1 MKIEFKT
8 ADVELIMSDETI
20 WSDQSSEQ
28 VSNPAPILETSLM
41 ATAEDHVIV
50 KLLTGNNVTSSSSNS
65 SEVLAKLLSGSVHS
79 SSPSAVTVGTTFMCS
94 VQSPGLRKIEPKPT
108 DSGNEGEKIEVENES
123 NPPGRLL
130 GINATRRGVK
140 TCPICMKK
148 IGYRSKQCK
157 FCSPGKPRKRSRK
170 SKQSKESNHYD
181 DGRGTTCVELD
192 VVVIDGETEVATS
205 EISSTVPEVVAK
217 EEVEDSGTDT
227 AISFGQETQE
237 DDVVTGDAVA
247 TEGVVGKK
255 SYHTSL
261 QDLIQTLLVQNQNSS
276 VFIPPSERVET
287 DKLSM
292 AQPNSDQQQQQGGNE
307 EIEQEQEQIQ
317 MAGAALGTPEN
328 SYDANSVALFLG
340 HLAQQNG
347 KKIRTALN
355 PVIDNTKS
363 STGTSS
369 LIGVKTKHIVIED
382 DLSSQAKYRK
392 IRPKSIDDGT
402 AVVEIRSSVAS
413 TVEEDMADNVAES
426 RPMESQLRMLPGNAT
441 RRGVMPCQKCQCL
454 IGCRSKV
461 CKHCKSLLN
470 ESNPPF
476 KRNKKQQRQAVQL
489 QIPSNSTVMVFSV
502 RRSKVGPDHRCFVWC
517 ERNFPDNRM
526 RDVYSCDYPPC
537 VTARELGS
545 KAPSFLC
552 EHAKVCRS
560 QGSINNSRALYL
572 DQEKL
577 SGEFF
582 SGEVSNSLKDLNL
595 RCDSKNVALVQC
607 VSERTFVVVDQ
618 LHFEQGGSLA
628 PDLIGFVH
636 VRFERTKANGGL
648 RIEVFCSGRPCMAWN
663 PVFSCTVNKGSSL
676 PVLRSLNCVHYS
688 ACLWAIA
695 SDVELAQEFKL
706 FLDNAKMKVNNTE
719 ED

>member
-1 MKIEFKT
+1 
-8 ADVELIMSDETI
+8 
-20 WSDQSSEQ
+20 
-28 VSNPAPILETSLM
+28 
-41 ATAEDHVIV
+41 
-50 KLLTGNNVTSSSSNS
+50 
-65 SEVLAKLLSGSVHS
+65 
-79 SSPSAVTVGTTFMCS
+79 
-94 VQSPGLRKIEPKPT
+94 
-108 DSGNEGEKIEVENES
+108 
-123 NPPGRLL
+123 
-130 GINATRRGVK
+130 
-140 TCPICMKK
+140 
-148 IGYRSKQCK
+148 
-157 FCSPGKPRKRSRK
+157 
-170 SKQSKESNHYD
+170 
-181 DGRGTTCVELD
+181 
-192 VVVIDGETEVATS
+192 
-205 EISSTVPEVVAK
+205 
-217 EEVEDSGTDT
+217 
-227 AISFGQETQE
+227 
-237 DDVVTGDAVA
+237 
-247 TEGVVGKK
+247 
-255 SYHTSL
+255 
-261 QDLIQTLLVQNQNSS
+261 
-276 VFIPPSERVET
+276 
-287 DKLSM
+287 
-292 AQPNSDQQQQQGGNE
+292 
-307 EIEQEQEQIQ
+307 
-317 MAGAALGTPEN
+317 
-328 SYDANSVALFLG
+328 
-340 HLAQQNG
+340 
-347 KKIRTALN
+347 
-355 PVIDNTKS
+355 
-363 STGTSS
+363 
-369 LIGVKTKHIVIED
+369 
-382 DLSSQAKYRK
+382 
-392 IRPKSIDDGT
+392 
-402 AVVEIRSSVAS
+402 
-413 TVEEDMADNVAES
+413 
-426 RPMESQLRMLPGNAT
+426 MLPGNAT

-719 ED
+719 EDWIYEKCSELVQQYSKLSPIVCNCRCYHMIIWVILTFWLDLTHDLLDGWCHYEQLKHQGHT